1 MIFYLSILHIVP
13 YKTFR
18 SQWRYIYVG
27 LMVLSAVV
35 TPDASP
41 VTMLLMFAALIGLYE
56 IALAIARYVIVARD
70 GKQAL
75 KWSREDYENA
85 ELDKL

>member
-1 MIFYLSILHIVP
+1 MGALP
-13 YKTFR
+13 
-18 SQWRYIYVG
+18 VG
-27 LMVLSAVV
+27 RFGRAAGGTKLFGPSGVSPRGLSAQKS
-35 TPDASP
+35 TLTAH
-41 VTMLLMFAALIGLYE
+41 FGRIAEYE

>member
-1 MIFYLSILHIVP
+1 
-13 YKTFR
+13 
-18 SQWRYIYVG
+18 
-27 LMVLSAVV
+27 
-35 TPDASP
+35 
-41 VTMLLMFAALIGLYE
+41 MLLMFAALIGLYE